1 MSNIQPYQQGLIAR
15 NVVELE
21 QLGMICADSGF
32 FQDSRDAAKAMVKIA
47 AGQELG
53 LAPMQAMTGIHVI
66 KNRVTLSANL
76 MAALLRKAGY
86 KWRITRH
93 DNQACELIMFDPT
106 GFELGPS
113 TFSMED
119 AKQAG
124 LTGND
129 NWRKYARN
137 MLFAR
142 CISNAARWFA
152 PEVITGCYTPEEM
165 GAGLP
170 EDDILDAHFQEVKQP
185 QRRKRPLDDTGHHG
199 TLPADDHPAMQ
210 SRDNHP
216 TTVEVPAANQGE
228 APDVPPPG
236 GQHAAPSV
244 EKPIDSEKA
253 RKKWH
258 AVCGELNISDESQRI
273 ILGVESRKNATP
285 EQLNTMA
292 DFLQSAEGYK
302 AYNSLKVA
310 VAKEELRDRFER
322 LPKFAQKMLVH
333 WKDHKKK
340 SFEVP
345 A

>member
-1 MSNIQPYQQGLIAR
+1 MQATKITEQCLNPAFWPNADRYNKRDIDMIRAAAEQYGLNPMTGDIMSLRGNLYVTSSGLNSLAQMHPDYDGCTVDPIVLDWEKNTYVIKAQVWKKGCSR
-15 NVVELE
+15 PFEDY
-21 QLGMICADSGF
+21 GDADPTTSKMKGRALF
-32 FQDSRDAAKAMVKIA
+32 RHAITRAKARAIRSAFAVPFVAIE
-47 AGQELG
+47 ELSDEDRKE
-53 LAPMQAMTGIHVI
+53 LRQRE
-66 KNRVTLSANL
+66 KN
-76 MAALLRKAGY
+76 
-86 KWRITRH
+86 
-93 DNQACELIMFDPT
+93 
-106 GFELGPS
+106 
-113 TFSMED
+113 
-119 AKQAG
+119 
-124 LTGND
+124 
-129 NWRKYARN
+129 
-137 MLFAR
+137 
-142 CISNAARWFA
+142 
-152 PEVITGCYTPEEM
+152 
-165 GAGLP
+165 
-170 EDDILDAHFQEVKQP
+170 KQP
-185 QRRKRPLDDTGHHG
+185 APNNTHRRKRPLDDTGHHG
-199 TLPADDHPAMQ
+199 NLPADDHPAMQ

-228 APDVPPPG
+228 APEVPPPG
-236 GQHAAPSV
+236 GQHKQPPV
-244 EKPIDSEKA
+244 EKTLNPDKA

-285 EQLNTMA
+285 EQLNNMA